1 MRPHPR
7 DDVLHTHRADF
18 FLLRDFPDSTMNKIL
33 NSYAWVLARSTNLMA
48 GVGTEI
54 ELLVNN
60 HYRLHSVDTNFD
72 SLAFILMQS

>member
-1 MRPHPR
+1 MTLISRCITYTQSR
-7 DDVLHTHRADF
+7 L
-18 FLLRDFPDSTMNKIL
+18 FLLRAFPDSTMNEIL

-60 HYRLHSVDTNFD
+60 QYRLHSVGSNFD